1 MNLINNKNILIVD
14 EDQTALNYLEENL
27 LKNIQNITILKA
39 IRYKECIKIVLNPDI
54 NIDIALINY
63 QLSDIKDGLAVNFVL
78 KKNIPTIA
86 ILNND
91 SQEIHNWILKS
102 DIIDYISKTP
112 KCDIKFIT
120 QTILRVLHNYDTH
133 ILLVDDSPT
142 QLILAKQM
150 LEHLK
155 LNVTTALNG
164 QEALDILN
172 DPKNQDKFSL
182 VLTDYNM
189 PIMDGME
196 LTKEIRKLYKK
207 DQLGIIALSVSDKPT
222 ISTQFIKLGA
232 NDYLNKPYTQVELNT
247 RINSNLEILELFKK
261 TRDMANKDF
270 LTGAFNR
277 RYFFDSGEAIVLK
290 AIRENKNVAVAM
302 FDIDKFK
309 NINDTYGHDI
319 GDIAIKEVVSILN
332 QNLRHSDLMARF
344 GGEEFCVLLDNISKD
359 DLITL
364 FEKIRVS
371 FENNILEV
379 GDKKFGFTVS
389 IGVYYG
395 LNNNLEYMIKKADDG
410 LYYCK
415 NNGRNQVHLIE
426 E

>member
-39 IRYKECIKIVLNPDI
+39 ISYKECIKIVLNPDI

-332 QNLRHSDLMARF
+332 QNLRHSDLMARV